1 MAKKQAAAKAAK
13 AAPPGP
19 PVRHP
24 IKAATLLYSAPP
36 AVLRGP
42 IYMMFVTMFA
52 MFAYSI
58 VATKDVLVVAPLKLQ
73 RQSVTVQAVSGGIV
87 ESLDVAENQPVA
99 PGSALATIQ
108 EKIRAAST
116 PEQEALDKERGGVLE
131 RRDEVLRDY
140 SFRRQQMESQRIDM
154 ERRMAT
160 TEGGL
165 RNRIGQL
172 ENQLETSRQN
182 KRNFETDLA
191 TARAAASRLEPLCAR
206 RDVPITQCE
215 SARQQVANVQRAVTS
230 VDAETRNIDLSLR
243 TALDEL
249 AQQIDQRTLERL
261 VADLGKLEEDHKVAM
276 ENIDARLQ
284 DIDER
289 RNLAA
294 TLVPGVRPGRR
305 VDDRDK
311 VYYTS
316 VVDGIVT
323 TVHIQRGQL
332 VVPGAPLFT
341 VVRNT
346 APLEARVLIPNQ
358 DIGNLKIGQAA
369 QLKYFAYPFQEY
381 GIQNGSIADISTRP
395 SQAPGETS
403 FYEIRVALAD
413 ESIRSR
419 NGVEKPLE
427 IGLQGMAEIKTGEK
441 RFIEILFAP
450 ASKFFS
456 PKDGDGQS
464 AAAAER

>member
-1 MAKKQAAAKAAK
+1 MAKKSAPAKP
-13 AAPPGP
+13 APLQ

-42 IYMMFVTMFA
+42 IYMMFVVMIS

-87 ESLDVAENQPVA
+87 ESLDAVENTQVA
-99 PGSALATIQ
+99 PGSPLATIQ

-131 RRDEVLRDY
+131 RRDELLRDY
-140 SFRRQQMESQRIDM
+140 SFRRQQMESQRIDT
-154 ERRMAT
+154 ERRLAT

-172 ENQLETSRQN
+172 ENQLETARQT
-182 KRNFETDLA
+182 KRNFEADLV
-191 TARAAASRLEPLCAR
+191 TARAASARLEPLCAR

-215 SARQQVANVQRAVTS
+215 AARQQASNVQRAVTS
-230 VDAETRNIDLSLR
+230 ADAETRNIELSLR
-243 TALDEL
+243 TARDEL
-249 AQQIDQRTLERL
+249 AQQMDQRTLDRL
-261 VADLGKLEEDHKVAM
+261 IADLGKLEDDHKNLM
-276 ENIDARLQ
+276 ENVDARLQ

-323 TVHIQRGQL
+323 TAHIQRAQL
-332 VVPGAPLFT
+332 VSPGAALFT
-341 VVRNT
+341 IVRNT

-381 GIQNGSIADISTRP
+381 GIQNGSISDISTRP
-395 SQAPGETS
+395 SQNPGETS
-403 FYEIRVALAD
+403 FYEIRVALAS
-413 ESIRSR
+413 ESIKSR

-427 IGLQGMAEIKTGEK
+427 IGLQGLAEIKTGEK

-450 ASKFFS
+450 ASKFF
-456 PKDGDGQS
+456 KQQKEDDG
-464 AAAAER
+464 AAASSGH